1 MVLQKY
7 VRRLLMSKSKKL
19 KGTYIQNFCHSSTN
33 LTWRK
38 SYQEEEW
45 ETKKSLLFISKLS

>member
-7 VRRLLMSKSKKL
+7 ARRLLVSKSKKL